1 MPTNSVT
8 TGPTLSELLTLM
20 PEADIP
26 DDARLAVTAGDLR
39 AMLSR
44 LKVASDAIQV
54 REGAFSPI
62 LVAVRGDREA
72 LLPIDTARVLF
83 GDEAVDALVSR

>member
-1 MPTNSVT
+1 MITNPVT

-20 PEADIP
+20 PPVDIP

-44 LKVASDAIQV
+44 LKVSSDAI
-54 REGAFSPI
+54 G
-62 LVAVRGDREA
+62 EA
-72 LLPIDTARVLF
+72 LEILQATPDPGAK
-83 GDEAVDALVSR
+83 